1 MNKVWIVA
9 RWEFLKNLKLK
20 QEIIGYVMMAL
31 IYGALAG
38 VQMWQTEARKATVF
52 LGVISTIEVDFGDN
66 IQQQIIPEQPD
77 NLSYLAYL
85 QENQLDGILLN
96 MPQWQLLLPNTV
108 SWSDHVINALENK
121 ARDELLSKL
130 SLKKEQL
137 EELQNPLDID
147 IVNMAEQEV
156 GEDAEILSILVAI
169 LTAMAVFNSFGL
181 CMMSVTQEKQQ
192 RVTEQL
198 LTCVNF
204 QQWID
209 GKALGL
215 CLSSLKSLL
224 TTMLFMIVI
233 FTGVS
238 VLNRGTSIDLTLAG
252 APVFSIVVFCILGII
267 LWNYLFV
274 GFSATIDDINHSG
287 KTSIM
292 FLPALPVMLVF
303 MMLDDPAGDV
313 ATVLSIFPLTSITFM
328 PMRLSSMEVPLWQ
341 LGLSLSLMLGTIWFV
356 RLYATRIFRAN
367 ITLFG
372 KEPTWYQIWKS
383 MRSKD
388 L

>member
-9 RWEFLKNLKLK
+9 QWEFFKNLKLK

-31 IYGALAG
+31 IYAALAG
-38 VQMWQTEARKATVF
+38 VQVWQSEAQKAIVN
-52 LGVISTIEVDFGDN
+52 LGVVGDIEAKLPDN
-66 IQQQIIPEQPD
+66 IHVIPVSPQED
-77 NLSYLAYL
+77 SLAYL
-85 QENQLDGILLN
+85 NYLQQHELDGVLVSK
-96 MPQWQLLLPNTV
+96 PQWRLILPNTV
-108 SWSDHVINALENK
+108 SWSEQLIAALEVD
-121 ARDELLSKL
+121 AREKLLQKL
-130 SLKKEQL
+130 NLDREQL
-137 EELQNPLDID
+137 DLLQHPMDVD
-147 IVNMAEQEV
+147 IVNMAEQNV
-156 GEDAEILSILVAI
+156 GADAEMLSILVAI

-181 CMMSVTQEKQQ
+181 CMMSVTQEKQH

-215 CLSSLKSLL
+215 CLSSLKSLI

-233 FTGVS
+233 FTAIS
-238 VLNRGTSIDLTLAG
+238 VLNRSSGFDLALSGTPI
-252 APVFSIVVFCILGII
+252 FSIATFCVLGII

-303 MMLDDPAGDV
+303 MVLDDPAGDV
-313 ATVLSIFPLTSITFM
+313 ARALSIFPLTSISFM
-328 PMRLSSMEVPLWQ
+328 PARLSSMDVPYWE
-341 LGLSLSLMLGTIWFV
+341 LGLSLLCLLITIWFV

-383 MRSKD
+383 MRDKSI
-388 L
+388 